1 MAHRV
6 RKVNYFNLTV
16 PNRAGQAEQIL
27 REVRGENINMHAFT
41 GFPLRAGKT
50 QIDLVTDESAKVR
63 KMARKNDWRISKSK
77 KAFLV
82 TGNDEIGA
90 VHKVLK
96 KLADNKINVTAADAV
111 AAGKGRYGMIL
122 WVKPKAYSRA
132 ARTLNAA

>member
-1 MAHRV
+1 MAYRV

-27 REVRGENINMHAFT
+27 SEVRSADINMHAFS
-41 GFPLRAGKT
+41 GFPAKAGKT
-50 QIDLVTDESAKVR
+50 QIDLVTDDSAKLR
-63 KMARKNDWRISKSK
+63 KTAKKNGWRISKTK

-96 KLADNKINVTAADAV
+96 KLADNRINVTAADAV

-132 ARTLNAA
+132 TRTLKAT

>member
-16 PNRAGQAEQIL
+16 PNRAGQAEKIL
-27 REVRGENINMHAFT
+27 REVRNADIDMYAFT
-41 GFPLRAGKT
+41 GFPLKAGKT
-50 QIDLVTDESAKVR
+50 QVDLVTDASVNLR
-63 KMARKNDWRISKSK
+63 KIARKNNWRLSKTK

-82 TGNDEIGA
+82 TGNDEVGA

-111 AAGKGRYGMIL
+111 SAGKGRYGMIL
-122 WVKPKAYSRA
+122 WVKPQVYSRA
-132 ARTLNAA
+132 ARTLKAA